1 MKLLVLNG
9 PNLNFLGKR
18 EPDIYGKRFLAEINS
33 DLEIYAKERGIEI
46 YFAQSNHE
54 GILIDKLQEAVGQ
67 FDGVI
72 FNPGGYTH
80 TSVALRDAI
89 TSIPVPVIEVHLSN
103 VFARE
108 EFRHFSY
115 LSGVCVGKISGF
127 GENSYK
133 LAINAFELMR

>member
-9 PNLNFLGKR
+9 PSLNMLGKR
-18 EPDIYGKRFLAEINS
+18 EPDIYGNRSLDEINV
-33 DLEIYAKERGIEI
+33 DLAHYAAKKGIELT
-46 YFAQSNHE
+46 FAQSNHE
-54 GILIDKLQEAVGQ
+54 GVLIDQLQTAVRQ

-89 TSIPVPVIEVHLSN
+89 SSIPVSVIEVHLSN

-115 LSGVCVGKISGF
+115 LSGVCFGKITGF

-133 LAINAFELMR
+133 LAIEAFELRQ